1 MKHVRLVAIA
11 LVLGLALLPLGCAAS
26 EEPAEEPAAGE
37 PATDPLADVE
47 PEPIVIG
54 TLPTEDALPL
64 WVAESEGLFTEAGLD
79 VEIVVFPAAQ
89 ERDTAFT
96 SGAIDA
102 FMGDIIA
109 SANLEAA
116 GSGVALATVMLGQTP
131 AEGRFGIAVA
141 PGSEATTLADLAGVP
156 VGTSSASI
164 QEYVLDG
171 LMAAAGVPAEDVAK
185 EIVPKVPVRYD
196 LLMNGQIAAA
206 ALPEPFLSLAELEGA
221 TILADDTTGENL
233 TQTVL
238 GVSDEY
244 VALPGGMVA
253 VRALLDAWDEAAGRV
268 NADPDAYRA
277 LLVEMARLPEPLID
291 TYEINTYPMAEA
303 PTAEMVDPVLAW
315 MRDNELLSADIV
327 YGDLV
332 LEGL

>member
-26 EEPAEEPAAGE
+26 EEPAEEPAAEE

-64 WVAESEGLFTEAGLD
+64 WAAEAEGLFTEAGLD

-141 PGSEATTLADLAGVP
+141 PGTDWRFYDTKFTECIMGRPEDNPDGYKTNAPA
-156 VGTSSASI
+156 SSAPTRGPS
-164 QEYVLDG
+164 G
-171 LMAAAGVPAEDVAK
+171 
-185 EIVPKVPVRYD
+185 
-196 LLMNGQIAAA
+196 
-206 ALPEPFLSLAELEGA
+206 
-221 TILADDTTGENL
+221 TTS
-233 TQTVL
+233 T
-238 GVSDEY
+238 
-244 VALPGGMVA
+244 
-253 VRALLDAWDEAAGRV
+253 R
-268 NADPDAYRA
+268 
-277 LLVEMARLPEPLID
+277 I
-291 TYEINTYPMAEA
+291 
-303 PTAEMVDPVLAW
+303 
-315 MRDNELLSADIV
+315 
-327 YGDLV
+327 
-332 LEGL
+332 